1 MDTDEAV
8 SKDRHRLI
16 SPIATWLRSST
27 ALVFFA
33 AFLAKIPALNSWWCL
48 DDWGQ
53 LARAAGLA
61 KSEYLIP
68 ARWLSQYFYW
78 TATWPLFGMEA
89 APYALT
95 RILLHSFSAAL
106 VTRISKNLGL
116 GSIPSLVAGLVF
128 AASPISFTALYW
140 GSGIQE
146 LLGGTFA
153 LLAIDRWMADSR
165 KSALWATMFGVCSI
179 LSKECGLGLP
189 SVLMATLIWN
199 ERYRK
204 SRGSLKWALVFVLF
218 VTGILE
224 SVLVWRNFPTG
235 LDDTYRIG
243 GFLVVLGN
251 LGKFGWWMLTQGPV
265 FTGQVSWTLAG
276 IGLGFFTIWA
286 TWAFVL
292 FRRGNRALLA
302 LFVAAMVSLAPVL
315 VLVHQARPY
324 MGYLAMA
331 CLSIS
336 IGFILPKRWKFEPLV
351 KIALVVA
358 AIIWGYWGM
367 AHRVGVLSDDGLP
380 ADPIVRA
387 MENSRIW
394 SRYISNSLSQSEF
407 GETADIVVL
416 QQPLR
421 AEDINRAT
429 RLGGDFV
436 LETTQRRVL
445 GGGSGLALI
454 AGKGHKGYWANSLLE
469 VPEDAYVFRETSSGF
484 KAWGPTWDALIYA
497 SLLDVLVGN
506 FQRAQDQLRLAAQ
519 IDNRVHLFNYDPDNL
534 PLPMSVFRKQSGLF
548 MDDFLVTNSNDP
560 ARKNASTP
568 DYEFFLGILEQ
579 VRESD

>member
-1 MDTDEAV
+1 MDGDEAV
-8 SKDRHRLI
+8 SREPRSPN
-16 SPIATWLRSST
+16 SPIATRLWSST
-27 ALVFFA
+27 VLVFIA
-33 AFLAKIPALNSWWCL
+33 AFLIKIPALNSWWCL

-53 LARAAGLA
+53 MARAAGLA
-61 KSEYLIP
+61 KSEFLIP
-68 ARWLSQYFYW
+68 ARWLSQHFYW
-78 TATWPLFGMEA
+78 TATWPLFGLEA

-95 RILLHSFSAAL
+95 RILLHSVSAAL
-106 VTRISKNLGL
+106 VARISKNLGL
-116 GSIPSLVAGLVF
+116 GSMPSLVAGLVF

-165 KSALWATMFGVCSI
+165 KSALWATMFGICSI

-189 SVLMATLIWN
+189 MILMATLIWN

-204 SRGSLKWALVFVLF
+204 GHGSLNWALVVVLF

-224 SVLVWRNFPTG
+224 GFLVWRNFPTG

-276 IGLGFFTIWA
+276 IGLGFFTIWV

-292 FRRGNRALLA
+292 FRRGNRAPLA
-302 LFVAAMVSLAPVL
+302 LLFSAILSLAPAL

-336 IGFILPKRWKFEPLV
+336 IGFILPAKWKFEAYFKTV
-351 KIALVVA
+351 FVVA

-380 ADPIVRA
+380 ADPIVQA
-387 MENSRIW
+387 MESSRTW
-394 SRYISNSLSQSEF
+394 SQNISSSLSQSGF
-407 GETADIVVL
+407 GETADVVVL

-421 AEDINRAT
+421 TEDIARAT
-429 RLGGDFV
+429 SLGSGFVLDTNQRKIIGGD
-436 LETTQRRVL
+436 
-445 GGGSGLALI
+445 SGLALI

-484 KAWGPTWDALIYA
+484 KAWGPTRDALIYA

-548 MDDFLVTNSNDP
+548 MDDLLVTNSNDP
-560 ARKNASTP
+560 AGESASTL
-568 DYEFFLGILEQ
+568 DYEFFLGLLGQIH
-579 VRESD
+579 ESD